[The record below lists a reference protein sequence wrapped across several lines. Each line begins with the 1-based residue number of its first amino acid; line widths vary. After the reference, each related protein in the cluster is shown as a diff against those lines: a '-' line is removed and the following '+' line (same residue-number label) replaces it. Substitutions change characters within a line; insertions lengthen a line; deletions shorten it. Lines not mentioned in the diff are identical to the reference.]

1 MTDHAPGGAP
11 RLTDA
16 TASSTREENPR
27 TFPEG
32 IAVRDMMRVKYEP
45 RASNEVLIITGYSG
59 AGRTGAA
66 RALEDLAET
75 LKNA

>member
-1 MTDHAPGGAP
+1 MTDHAPGSAP

-32 IAVRDMMRVKYEP
+32 IPVRD
-45 RASNEVLIITGYSG
+45 
-59 AGRTGAA
+59 AA
-66 RALEDLAET
+66 RTRVPDEPVPPVPWKTSTGTSSTTCPRRCFPRWSA
-75 LKNA
+75 

>member
-11 RLTDA
+11 RPTDA

-32 IAVRDMMRVKYEP
+32 IPVRDAARTRFEP

-59 AGRTGAA
+59 AGRTSLTTCPRRCFPRWSA
-66 RALEDLAET
+66 
-75 LKNA
+75 

>member
-32 IAVRDMMRVKYEP
+32 IPVRD
-45 RASNEVLIITGYSG
+45 
-59 AGRTGAA
+59 AA
-66 RALEDLAET
+66 RTVSYTHLT
-75 LKNA
+75 LPTKRIV